1 MRRVFVTGMGVI
13 CPNAIGV
20 EEFTTALREGKS
32 GIGPIDLYD
41 TTDHTVKIAGQVKDF
56 DASLYMDRKEARRQD
71 KYAQFAVSASNMAC
85 KMAGLEKGDFEP
97 ERAGVIVST
106 GIGGIKAFETEH
118 NTMLKSGPNRVSP
131 FLVPKLICNIASG
144 LVGMEY
150 GLMGPNYCI
159 VSACAS
165 SLHSIGEA
173 YLKIVHNEC
182 DIMVCGGSE
191 APLIPL
197 TVAGFAKMRAL
208 STRNDEPERASR
220 PFDKDHDG
228 FVMSEGAGVL
238 VLETEESVKKR
249 GSKILGEI
257 RGFGAS
263 ADAHHLTAPHPD
275 GLGGYYAMKKAVNF
289 SNFDLNRVNYVNAHG
304 TSTLLGDVAE
314 LRGVRKLFGE
324 KISNVSINSTKS
336 MVGHLLGA
344 AGAVGAI
351 ATMLQIN
358 NGFIHPTINLEN
370 PIEEIADLDLVP
382 LQPKNKQIDGALVNS
397 FGFGGQNASVLFV
410 KPE

>member
-13 CPNAIGV
+13 SPNAIGL
-20 EEFTTALREGKS
+20 EDFTTALKEGKS
-32 GIGPIDLYD
+32 GVGLIDIYD
-41 TTDHTVKIAGQVKDF
+41 TTDHAVKIAGQVKNF
-56 DASLYMDRKEARRQD
+56 DAGLYMNKKEARRQD
-71 KYAQFAVSASNMAC
+71 RYAQFAVSAANMAC
-85 KMAGLEKGDFEP
+85 QMAGLQNKDFAP

-106 GIGGIKAFETEH
+106 GIGGIKAFEDEH
-118 NTMLKSGPNRVSP
+118 NVILNSGPSRVSP
-131 FLVPKLICNIASG
+131 FLVPMLICNIASG
-144 LVGMEY
+144 LIGMEH
-150 GLMGPNYCI
+150 GMMGPNYCI

-173 YLKIVHNEC
+173 YLKIVHDEC
-182 DIMVCGGSE
+182 DVMVCGGSE

-220 PFDKDHDG
+220 PFDVDHDG
-228 FVMSEGAGVL
+228 FVMAEGGGVL
-238 VLETEESVKKR
+238 VLESEESVRKR
-249 GSKILGEI
+249 GSKVLAEI

-275 GLGGYYAMKKAVNF
+275 GLGGYYAMKKAVDF
-289 SNFDLNRVNYVNAHG
+289 TGFDLSRVNYVNAHG

-314 LRGVRKLFGE
+314 MRGVRKLFGD

-336 MVGHLLGA
+336 MIGHLLGA

-351 ATMLQIN
+351 ATVLQTI

-370 PIEEIADLDLVP
+370 VIPEIADLDLVP
-382 LQPKNKQIDGALVNS
+382 LKAKNKQIDGALVNS